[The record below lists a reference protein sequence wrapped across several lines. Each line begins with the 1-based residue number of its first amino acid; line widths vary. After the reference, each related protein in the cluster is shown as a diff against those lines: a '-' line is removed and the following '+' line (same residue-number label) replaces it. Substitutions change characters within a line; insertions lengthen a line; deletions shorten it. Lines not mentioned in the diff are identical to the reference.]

1 MKRRLD
7 FVTNSSSSSFIVGE
21 FPVDKNKKLPIEVKM
36 KIDLRSI
43 IEETFKTLEEFKK
56 EYRYMEEDEPEKFK
70 RIKEIFDK
78 GGIIHY
84 MSASDDGD
92 TAEIALCYSGLNDL
106 ELPDNIVVIEGRG
119 GY

>member
-1 MKRRLD
+1 MQRKLD

-21 FPVDKNKKLPIEVKM
+21 FPNEKNEKLPIEVKM

-56 EYRYMEEDEPEKFK
+56 EYKYMEEDEPERFAK
-70 RIKEIFDK
+70 IKEVFDK

-84 MSASDDGD
+84 MSASDSGD
-92 TAEIALCYSGLNDL
+92 SAEIALCYSGLNDL
-106 ELPDNIVVIEGRG
+106 ELPDNIIVIEGEG